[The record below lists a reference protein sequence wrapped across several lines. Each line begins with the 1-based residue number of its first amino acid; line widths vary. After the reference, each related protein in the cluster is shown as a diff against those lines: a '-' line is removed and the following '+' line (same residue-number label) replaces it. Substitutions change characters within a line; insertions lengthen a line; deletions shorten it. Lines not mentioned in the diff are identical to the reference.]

1 MISDADFEKR
11 YPLRFP
17 EATEVIEKL
26 KHLPRTGWLQ
36 WDISQADAETVFEH
50 TQAARKMAVS
60 YKDQLGLS
68 DDELKELIDMIEIH
82 DWPEA
87 LVGDGV
93 ILGDEEDVEKL
104 RAHKKAR
111 ELEAMATICDSLPD
125 GAHILSLYVRYAN
138 GDDKL
143 AKLTKQIEKL
153 QAVFKA
159 VEYENKYKKVGLTKE
174 FIHYTKDLIHDSFL
188 QTEMKAA
195 ASQLLPVALFFS
207 TFSSAMISVLFII

>member
-1 MISDADFEKR
+1 M
-11 YPLRFP
+11 
-17 EATEVIEKL
+17 
-26 KHLPRTGWLQ
+26 
-36 WDISQADAETVFEH
+36 
-50 TQAARKMAVS
+50 
-60 YKDQLGLS
+60 
-68 DDELKELIDMIEIH
+68 
-82 DWPEA
+82 
-87 LVGDGV
+87 
-93 ILGDEEDVEKL
+93 
-104 RAHKKAR
+104 
-111 ELEAMATICDSLPD
+111 
-125 GAHILSLYVRYAN
+125 SLYVRYAN

>member
-1 MISDADFEKR
+1 MISDADFETQ

-36 WDISQADAETVFEH
+36 WNISLTDAETVFEH
-50 TQAARKMAVS
+50 TQASRKMAVT
-60 YKDQLGLS
+60 YKDALGLS
-68 DDELKELIDMIEIH
+68 NDELTELLDMIEIH

-104 RAHKKAR
+104 RAHKTAR
-111 ELEAMATICDSLPD
+111 ELEAMTTICDPLPD
-125 GAHILSLYVRYAN
+125 GAYILSLYVRYAE
-138 GDDKL
+138 GTDKL

-188 QTEMKAA
+188 KTEMKVA
-195 ASQLLPVALFFS
+195 ASQLLPAAIFFS
-207 TFSSAMISVLFII
+207 TISSAMISVLFVL